1 METALET
8 MTAQPDSLAPD
19 AGGGPGTGRQP
30 PVNIEAEQ
38 ALLAAILAN
47 NQSYE
52 KIADFLL
59 AEHFADPVH
68 GRIYAACGKLIDR
81 GQVANAVTLKN
92 VFETDGDLE
101 DVGGAAYLAE
111 LQAAY
116 VTIINAEHYARA
128 IHDLYLRRQLIDL
141 GEEIVNEAFEVDL
154 DKPATDQIEAAEQH
168 LYTLS
173 ETGQTEGDF
182 QSFRHALVNAINQA
196 EAAHRRAGQI
206 SGVGT
211 GLLDLDEMLGG
222 LHNSDLVVL
231 AGRPGMGKTALATN
245 IGFNAARRYLES
257 EGADGATVGFFS
269 LEMSAD
275 QLATRI
281 LSEQSGVASED
292 IRRGKLSAQD
302 FEELVRAS
310 NDLSALPFYIDDT
323 PATSVGQVRTRA
335 RRLKRRQNLGLLIV
349 DYIQLM
355 RPTAGKSPESR
366 VQEISDITRGLKII
380 AKELSIPVL
389 ALSQLSRAVEQREDK
404 RPQLSDLR
412 ESGTIE
418 QDSDMVMFVFREP
431 YYLEKAEPTQRPDE
445 ADDKYHERHQKWQER
460 MEKVYGTAEA
470 IVAKQRHG
478 PTGKVR
484 LSFDGATTKFG
495 NLAPE
500 DMGYDDEN

>member
-1 METALET
+1 MDTAIETIPGPAG
-8 MTAQPDSLAPD
+8 PD
-19 AGGGPGTGRQP
+19 AAGAQRHP

-68 GRIYAACGKLIDR
+68 GRIYAACGKLIER

-92 VFETDGDLE
+92 VFDSDGDLAE
-101 DVGGAAYLAE
+101 IGGAQYLAE

-116 VTIINAEHYARA
+116 VTIINAEHYART

-141 GEEIVNEAFEVDL
+141 GEGVVNDAFEVDL
-154 DKPATDQIEAAEQH
+154 DKPATNQIEAAEQR
-168 LYTLS
+168 LYNLS

-182 QSFRHALVNAINQA
+182 QSFRSALITAINQA
-196 EAAHRRAGQI
+196 EAAHRRAGQMA
-206 SGVGT
+206 GVGT
-211 GLLDLDEMLGG
+211 GLIDLDEMLGG
-222 LHNSDLVVL
+222 LHDSDLVVL

-245 IGFNAARRYLES
+245 VGFNAARRHLDGD
-257 EGADGATVGFFS
+257 GADGAVVGFFS
-269 LEMSAD
+269 LEMSSE

-281 LSEQSGVASED
+281 LSEQSGVASEN
-292 IRRGKLSAQD
+292 IRRGKLSAHD

-310 NDLSALPFYIDDT
+310 NELSALPFFIDDT
-323 PATSVGQVRTRA
+323 PAASVGQVRTRA

-366 VQEISDITRGLKII
+366 VQEISEITRGLKVI
-380 AKELSIPVL
+380 AKELNIPVL

-418 QDSDMVMFVFREP
+418 QDADMVMFVFREQ
-431 YYLEKAEPTQRPDE
+431 YYLERAEPTQRPDE
-445 ADDKYHERHQKWQER
+445 SDDKYHERHQKWQDR
-460 MEKVYGTAEA
+460 MERVYGTAEA

-484 LSFDGATTKFG
+484 LSFDGATTRFG

-500 DMGYDDEN
+500 DRGYDDGA

>member
-1 METALET
+1 MGTVIETIPGQA
-8 MTAQPDSLAPD
+8 
-19 AGGGPGTGRQP
+19 GPGTGGERQP

-68 GRIYAACGKLIDR
+68 GRIYAACGKLIER

-92 VFETDGDLE
+92 VFDSDGDLAE
-101 DVGGAAYLAE
+101 VGGAQYLAE

-116 VTIINAEHYARA
+116 VTIINTEHYART

-141 GEEIVNEAFEVDL
+141 GEGVVNDAFEVDL
-154 DKPATDQIEAAEQH
+154 DKPATDQIEATEQR
-168 LYTLS
+168 LYNLS

-182 QSFRHALVNAINQA
+182 QSFRSALVTAINQA
-196 EAAHRRAGQI
+196 EAAHRREGQI
-206 SGVGT
+206 AGVGT
-211 GLLDLDEMLGG
+211 GLIDLDEMLGG
-222 LHNSDLVVL
+222 LHDSDLVVL

-245 IGFNAARRYLES
+245 IGFNAARRHLES
-257 EGADGATVGFFS
+257 NGSDGAVVGFFS
-269 LEMSAD
+269 LEMSSE

-281 LSEQSGVASED
+281 LSEQSGVASEN
-292 IRRGKLSAQD
+292 IRRGKLSARD

-310 NDLSALPFYIDDT
+310 NELSALPFFIDDT
-323 PATSVGQVRTRA
+323 PAASVGQVRTRA

-366 VQEISDITRGLKII
+366 VQEISDITRGLKVI
-380 AKELSIPVL
+380 AKELDIPVL

-418 QDSDMVMFVFREP
+418 QDADMVMFIFREQ
-431 YYLEKAEPTQRPDE
+431 YYLERAEPTQRPDE
-445 ADDKYHERHQKWQER
+445 SDDKHHERHQKWQDR
-460 MEKVYGTAEA
+460 MERVYGTAEA

-484 LSFDGATTKFG
+484 LSFDGATTRFG

-500 DMGYDDEN
+500 DRGYDDGA